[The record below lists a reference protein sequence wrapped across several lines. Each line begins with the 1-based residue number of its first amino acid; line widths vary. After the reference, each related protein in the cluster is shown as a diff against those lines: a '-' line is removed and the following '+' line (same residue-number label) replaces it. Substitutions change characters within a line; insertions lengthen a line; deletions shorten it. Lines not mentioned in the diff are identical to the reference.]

1 MKKPS
6 DLNEYDDFALELFET
21 QPRPILIA
29 FQDCA
34 YDFELG
40 EAKAIRDKLTE
51 MIEYLEGLENEN
63 KSIK

>member
-21 QPRPILIA
+21 QAKPILIA

-34 YDFELG
+34 YVFELN
-40 EAKAIRDKLTE
+40 EAKAIRNKLIE
-51 MIEYLEGLENEN
+51 MIKYLEEREND
-63 KSIK
+63 